1 MEGGFGAWRHKTPI
15 SVSLPHI
22 FVKSI
27 LMSLMGCNYK
37 GRVTLGL
44 AVTEGKHPG
53 FLGVRVAADA
63 NLQLAWLGFSFARNL
78 RNDALCVIANHVH

>member
-1 MEGGFGAWRHKTPI
+1 
-15 SVSLPHI
+15 
-22 FVKSI
+22 
-27 LMSLMGCNYK
+27 MGTQNSNKCFSSTHFCQINFNVFNGLQLY

-44 AVTEGKHPG
+44 AVTEGKRPG
-53 FLGVRVAADA
+53 FLGVRVTADA